1 MFGKGDVLQD
11 GMQGQ
16 GVILDARPG
25 NILNRHGERNWHLR
39 IRVHFEDGQTADTE
53 CEFFD
58 LGISTVGPVS
68 GLEPYPLAA
77 GIVVPVRYDPRDRA
91 RVAVDRPKIIADT
104 ISAYEADRLKKIE
117 RAERQFAPS
126 AGPSQRSTE
135 TDESYLADALAA
147 AQTRGDAAEVQRLTK
162 LLEDLISGLENK

>member
-16 GVILDARPG
+16 GVILDARQG

-58 LGISTVGPVS
+58 LGISTVGPAS
-68 GLEPYPLAA
+68 GLEPYPLTA
-77 GIVVPVRYDPRDRA
+77 GVVVPVRYDPKDRA
-91 RVAVDRPKIIADT
+91 KVAVDRPKIIADT

-117 RAERQFAPS
+117 RAERQFAP
-126 AGPSQRSTE
+126 AAEPSQQSKE
-135 TDESYLADALAA
+135 TDVTYLVEAA
-147 AQTRGDAAEVQRLTK
+147 AEAQTRGDASEVQRLTK
-162 LLEDLISGLENK
+162 LLEDL